1 MKLFYSESLLD
12 DDSLASDPVSLS
24 DDAMMPYTMPFLA
37 SLVAHAAVALLR
49 FSSVA
54 APSARLL
61 LGFEINNNV
70 QLAIGPNLSAHDPS
84 GEGNILHLIAAIGA
98 SVDAGKFNLPLHV
111 AFMPDKNKYNVFAL
125 TTGVNW

>member
-54 APSARLL
+54 AADDADDRRRPGSESRRRPLL
-61 LGFEINNNV
+61 
-70 QLAIGPNLSAHDPS
+70 
-84 GEGNILHLIAAIGA
+84 
-98 SVDAGKFNLPLHV
+98 
-111 AFMPDKNKYNVFAL
+111 
-125 TTGVNW
+125 